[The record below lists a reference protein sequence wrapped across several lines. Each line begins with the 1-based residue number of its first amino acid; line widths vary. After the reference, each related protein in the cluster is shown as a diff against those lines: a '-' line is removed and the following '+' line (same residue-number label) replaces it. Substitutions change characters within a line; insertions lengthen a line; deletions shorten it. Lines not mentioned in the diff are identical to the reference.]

1 METRAGNIRVDPG
14 KERRKGMGRKC
25 GLGLVVFFIAAGLI
39 GTPLLAAPK
48 RGGVYRSSMPTDLT
62 NMDLHRTQAQID
74 NAVLGMIVYEP
85 LFTYDEKFNVKP
97 FLCES
102 YKMSPDGLNLTLN
115 IKKGVKFH
123 NRTELK
129 AEDVKFC
136 LDRVRDPNLPGAA
149 QRVSLQNVKEVK
161 VTGPYQVQMILSKPI
176 PNIFYIL
183 ATSVGTV
190 AMMPKKVLES
200 HGNKVLRPIGT
211 GPYEFVAW
219 ERDSK
224 VMLKRFEAYSSA
236 DGPVNGYLGKRN
248 RYFDQIIFYV
258 MKEPATRIMAL
269 DRGDLDAVPVLP
281 YQQIDDLKKRSDLQV
296 RTGLAPD
303 APWYLFYVNFN
314 HPYLSKLDFR
324 KAMAYALDRKEITKA
339 AVWGYGTPTFSVI
352 PPMLPAYSPE
362 LEKMAPQYDP
372 AKAKE
377 FLQKIGYKGEKIKI
391 LTSKNYTPMYDQVLA
406 AQAMW
411 AAVGINTEVEVVDW
425 ATHLARWQKGE
436 HEILSF
442 AMIGRMDPLSQTV
455 NLGPRNFYNYK
466 NQEAFALR
474 EALQN
479 TWDPQKQNEL
489 FRKIYELTCRDVPY
503 MINFYIHNSIAL
515 KPYVKGYDPNFDPF
529 AGRVWNYYF
538 EK

>member
-1 METRAGNIRVDPG
+1 MEKKIWLGFMIVLLSV
-14 KERRKGMGRKC
+14 
-25 GLGLVVFFIAAGLI
+25 GLLSSNVW
-39 GTPLLAAPK
+39 AAPK
-48 RGGVYRSSMPTDLT
+48 RGGTYRASMATDLT
-62 NMDLHRTQAQID
+62 NMDLHKTQAQID
-74 NAVLGMIVYEP
+74 NAVLGMTVYEP

-123 NRTELK
+123 NKTEMK

-136 LDRVRDPNLPGAA
+136 LDRVRDPNLPGA
-149 QRVSLQNVKEVK
+149 QRNTLLNVKEVK

-183 ATSVGTV
+183 ATSVGTIG
-190 AMMPKKVLES
+190 MMPKKVLES
-200 HGNKVLRPIGT
+200 HDNKVLRPIGT

-219 ERDSK
+219 ERDTK

-236 DGPVNGYLGKRN
+236 DGPVSGYLGKRPQ
-248 RYFDQIIFYV
+248 YFDQIVLNV

-281 YQQIDDLKKRSDLQV
+281 YHQIDDLKKRKDLQAI
-296 RTGLAPD
+296 TGLAPD
-303 APWYLFYVNFN
+303 APWYLFNVNFN
-314 HPYLSKLDFR
+314 HPYLSKVDFR
-324 KAMAYALDRKEITKA
+324 KALAYALDRKEITKA

-377 FLQKIGYKGEKIKI
+377 FLEKTGYKGEKIKI

-442 AMIGRMDPLSQTV
+442 AMIGRMDPLSQTII
-455 NLGPRNFYNYK
+455 LGAKNFYNYK
-466 NQEAFALR
+466 NQEAFAIR
-474 EALQN
+474 EAMEN
-479 TWDPQKQNEL
+479 TWDPDKQNEL
-489 FRKIYELTCRDVPY
+489 FRKLYDLTCKDVPF

-515 KPYVKGYDPNFDPF
+515 KPYVKGYDRNFDPF
-529 AGRVWNYYF
+529 GGRVWNYYY

>member
-1 METRAGNIRVDPG
+1 MEKKTW
-14 KERRKGMGRKC
+14 
-25 GLGLVVFFIAAGLI
+25 LGFMIVLISIGLI
-39 GTPLLAAPK
+39 CTTVWAAPK
-48 RGGVYRSSMPTDLT
+48 RGGIYRSSMPTDLT
-62 NMDLHRTQAQID
+62 NLDLHRTQAQID

-102 YKMSPDGLNLTLN
+102 YKMSADGLNLTLN

-123 NRTELK
+123 NKTELK

-161 VTGPYQVQMILSKPI
+161 VTGPFQVQVIMTKPI

-211 GPYEFVAW
+211 GPYEFIAW

-224 VMLKRFEAYSSA
+224 VMLKRFEGYSSA
-236 DGPVNGYLGKRN
+236 DGPVDGYLGKRN
-248 RYFDQIIFYV
+248 RYFDQLIFNV

-281 YQQIDDLKKRSDLQV
+281 YQQIDDLKKRKDLQV

-314 HPYLSKLDFR
+314 HPYLSKVDFR
-324 KAMAYALDRKEITKA
+324 KALAYALDRKEITKA

-377 FLQKIGYKGEKIKI
+377 FLQKTGYKGEKIKI

-455 NLGPRNFYNYK
+455 NLGPKNFYNYK
-466 NQEAFALR
+466 NQEAFAIR
-474 EALQN
+474 EALEN
-479 TWDPQKQNEL
+479 TWDLQKQNEL
-489 FRKIYELTCRDVPY
+489 FRKLYELTCNEVPY

-529 AGRVWNYYF
+529 GGRVWNYYF

>member
-1 METRAGNIRVDPG
+1 MKRETRGDYLGRSLT
-14 KERRKGMGRKC
+14 KKGMA
-25 GLGLVVFFIAAGLI
+25 LALTTIFILAGILA
-39 GTPLLAAPK
+39 GSALAAPK
-48 RGGVYRSSMPTDLT
+48 RGDIYRGSMATDLT
-62 NMDLHRTQAQID
+62 NLDLHKTQAQID
-74 NAVLGMIVYEP
+74 NAVLGMTVYEP

-115 IKKGVKFH
+115 LKKGVKFH
-123 NRTELK
+123 NLAELK
-129 AEDVKFC
+129 AEDAKFC
-136 LDRVRDPNLPGAA
+136 LDRVRDPNLPGSA
-149 QRVSLQNVKEVK
+149 QRNSLQNVKEVM
-161 VTGPYQVQMILSKPI
+161 VTDPYQVQVIMSKPI
-176 PNIFYIL
+176 PNILYTL

-190 AMMPKKVLES
+190 GMMPKKVLEAND
-200 HGNKVLRPIGT
+200 NKVVKPIGT
-211 GPYEFVAW
+211 GPYEFASW

-236 DGPVNGYLGKRN
+236 DGPVDGYLGKRN
-248 RYFDQIIFYV
+248 RYFDQLIFNV

-281 YQQIDDLKKRSDLQV
+281 YPQIDDLKKRKDV
-296 RTGLAPD
+296 RVVTGLAPD

-314 HPYLSKLDFR
+314 HPYLSKVDFR

-339 AVWGYGTPTFSVI
+339 AVWGYGTPTFSII
-352 PPMLPAYSPE
+352 PPMLPAYSPD
-362 LEKMAPQYDP
+362 LEKMTPQYDP

-377 FLQKIGYKGEKIKI
+377 FLQKTGYKGEKIKI
-391 LTSKNYTPMYDQVLA
+391 LTSKNYTPMYDQVVA

-411 AAVGINTEVEVVDW
+411 AAIGINTEVEVVDW

-442 AMIGRMDPLSQTV
+442 AMIGRMDPLSQAWALSKD
-455 NLGPRNFYNYK
+455 NYYGYK
-466 NQEAFALR
+466 NQEAFAIR
-474 EALQN
+474 EAMQN
-479 TWDPQKQNEL
+479 TWDPQKQNDL
-489 FRKIYELTCRDVPY
+489 FRKLYALTCEEVPF

-515 KPYVKGYDPNFDPF
+515 KPYVKGYENFDLF
-529 AGRVWNYYF
+529 GGRVWNYYF

>member
-1 METRAGNIRVDPG
+1 MG
-14 KERRKGMGRKC
+14 KKF
-25 GLGLVVFFIAAGLI
+25 GLGLIAFFIAVGLI
-39 GTPLLAAPK
+39 STPLLAAPK
-48 RGGVYRSSMPTDLT
+48 RGGIYRSSMATDLT
-62 NMDLHRTQAQID
+62 NMDLHKTQAQID
-74 NAVLGMIVYEP
+74 NAVLGMTVYEP

-102 YKMSPDGLNLTLN
+102 YKMSPDGLNLTLTL
-115 IKKGVKFH
+115 KKGVKFH
-123 NRTELK
+123 NQTEMK

-136 LDRVRDPNLPGAA
+136 LDRVRDPNLPGA
-149 QRVSLQNVKEVK
+149 QRNTLLNVKEVK
-161 VTGPYQVQMILSKPI
+161 ITGPYQVQVSLSKPI

-183 ATSVGTV
+183 ATSVGTIG
-190 AMMPKKVLES
+190 MMPKKVLES
-200 HGNKVLRPIGT
+200 HDNKVLRPIGT

-219 ERDSK
+219 ERDTK

-248 RYFDQIIFYV
+248 RYFDQIILNV

-281 YQQIDDLKKRSDLQV
+281 YQQIDDLKKRKDLQV

-303 APWYLFYVNFN
+303 APWYLFNVNFN
-314 HPYLSKLDFR
+314 HPYLSKVDFR
-324 KAMAYALDRKEITKA
+324 KALAYALDRKEITKA

-352 PPMLPAYSPE
+352 PPMLPAYSPD

-377 FLQKIGYKGEKIKI
+377 FLQKTGYKGEKIKI

-411 AAVGINTEVEVVDW
+411 AAVGINIEVEVVDW
-425 ATHLARWQKGE
+425 ATHLTRWQKGE

-442 AMIGRMDPLSQTV
+442 AMIGRMDPLSQTII
-455 NLGPRNFYNYK
+455 LGPKNFYNYK
-466 NQEAFALR
+466 NQEAFAIR
-474 EALQN
+474 EALEN
-479 TWDPQKQNEL
+479 TWDPGKQNEL
-489 FRKIYELTCRDVPY
+489 FRKLYDLTCQEVPF

-515 KPYVKGYDPNFDPF
+515 KPQVKGYDPIFDPF
-529 AGRVWNYYF
+529 GGRVWNYYF

>member
-1 METRAGNIRVDPG
+1 MEKKIW
-14 KERRKGMGRKC
+14 
-25 GLGLVVFFIAAGLI
+25 LGFMIVLISAGLM
-39 GTPLLAAPK
+39 GSTVWAAPK
-48 RGGVYRSSMPTDLT
+48 KGGTYRASMATDLT
-62 NMDLHRTQAQID
+62 NMDLHKTQAQID
-74 NAVLGMIVYEP
+74 NAVLGMTVYEP
-85 LFTYDEKFNVKP
+85 LFSYDEKFNVKP
-97 FLCES
+97 LLCES
-102 YKMSPDGLNLTLN
+102 FKMSADGLNLTLN

-123 NRTELK
+123 NKMEMK

-136 LDRVRDPNLPGAA
+136 LDRVRDPKFPGAA
-149 QRVSLQNVKEVK
+149 QLNSLRDVKEVK
-161 VTGPYQVQMILSKPI
+161 VTGPYQVQMFLSKPI
-176 PNIFYIL
+176 PNIFYTL
-183 ATSVGTV
+183 ATSVGTIG
-190 AMMPKKVLES
+190 MMPKKVLES
-200 HGNKVLRPIGT
+200 HDNKVLKPIGT

-219 ERDSK
+219 ERDTK
-224 VMLKRFEAYSSA
+224 VILKRFEAYSSA
-236 DGPVNGYLGKRN
+236 DGPVDGYLGKRN
-248 RYFDQIIFYV
+248 RYFDQLIYNV

-281 YQQIDDLKKRSDLQV
+281 YQQIDDLKKRKDLQV

-314 HPYLSKLDFR
+314 HPYLSQVDFR

-377 FLQKIGYKGEKIKI
+377 FLQKTGYKGEKIKI

-425 ATHLARWQKGE
+425 ATHLTRWQKGE

-442 AMIGRMDPLSQTV
+442 AMIGRMDPLSQTI
-455 NLGPRNFYNYK
+455 NLAPTNYYNYK
-466 NQEAFALR
+466 NQETFTIR
-474 EALQN
+474 EAMQN

-489 FRKIYELTCRDVPY
+489 FRKLYELTCKEVPY

-515 KPYVKGYDPNFDPF
+515 KPHVKGHENFDLF
-529 AGRVWNYYF
+529 GGRVWNYYF

>member
-1 METRAGNIRVDPG
+1 MEKKIW
-14 KERRKGMGRKC
+14 
-25 GLGLVVFFIAAGLI
+25 LGFMIVLISAGLM
-39 GTPLLAAPK
+39 GSTVWAAPK
-48 RGGVYRSSMPTDLT
+48 KGGTYRASMATDLT
-62 NMDLHRTQAQID
+62 NMDLHKTQAQID
-74 NAVLGMIVYEP
+74 NAVLGMTVYEP
-85 LFTYDEKFNVKP
+85 LFSYDEKFNVKP
-97 FLCES
+97 LLCES
-102 YKMSPDGLNLTLN
+102 FKMSADGLNLTLN

-123 NRTELK
+123 NKMEMK

-136 LDRVRDPNLPGAA
+136 LDRVRDPKFPGAA
-149 QRVSLQNVKEVK
+149 QLNSLRDVKEVK
-161 VTGPYQVQMILSKPI
+161 VTGPYQVQMFLSKPI
-176 PNIFYIL
+176 PNIFYTL
-183 ATSVGTV
+183 ATSVGTIG
-190 AMMPKKVLES
+190 MMPKKVLES
-200 HGNKVLRPIGT
+200 HDNKVLKPIGT

-219 ERDSK
+219 ERDTK
-224 VMLKRFEAYSSA
+224 VILKRFEAYSSA
-236 DGPVNGYLGKRN
+236 DGPVDGYLGKRN
-248 RYFDQIIFYV
+248 RYFDQLIYNV

-281 YQQIDDLKKRSDLQV
+281 YQQIDDLKKRKDLQV

-314 HPYLSKLDFR
+314 HPYLSQVDFR

-377 FLQKIGYKGEKIKI
+377 FLRKTGYKGEKIKI

-425 ATHLARWQKGE
+425 ATHLTRWQKGE

-442 AMIGRMDPLSQTV
+442 AMIGRMDPLSQTI
-455 NLGPRNFYNYK
+455 NLAPTNYYNYK
-466 NQEAFALR
+466 NQETFTIR
-474 EALQN
+474 EAMQN

-489 FRKIYELTCRDVPY
+489 FRKLYELTCKEVPY

-515 KPYVKGYDPNFDPF
+515 KPHVKGHENFDLF
-529 AGRVWNYYF
+529 GGRVWNYYF

>member
-1 METRAGNIRVDPG
+1 MS
-14 KERRKGMGRKC
+14 RKIAVGFTIVLFC
-25 GLGLVVFFIAAGLI
+25 LGGILGPA
-39 GTPLLAAPK
+39 LAAPK
-48 RGGVYRSSMPTDLT
+48 RGGTYRASMATDLT
-62 NMDLHRTQAQID
+62 NLDVHRTQAQID
-74 NAVLGMIVYEP
+74 NAVLGMTVFEP
-85 LFTYDEKFNVKP
+85 LFTYDAKFNVKP

-115 IKKGVKFH
+115 IRKGVKFH
-123 NRTELK
+123 NKTEMK

-176 PNIFYIL
+176 PNILYIL
-183 ATSVGTV
+183 ATSVGTIG
-190 AMMPKKVLES
+190 MMPKRVLEG
-200 HGNKVLRPIGT
+200 HDNKVLRPIGT

-219 ERDSK
+219 ERDAK

-236 DGPVNGYLGKRN
+236 EGPVDGYLGTRH
-248 RYFDQIIFYV
+248 RYFDQVVMHV

-269 DRGDLDAVPVLP
+269 DRGDIDAVPVLP
-281 YQQIDDLKKRSDLQV
+281 YQQIDDLKKRSDI
-296 RTGLAPD
+296 RAITGLAPD

-352 PPMLPAYSPE
+352 PPMLPAYSPD

-377 FLQKIGYKGEKIKI
+377 FLQKTGYKGEKIKI

-411 AAVGINTEVEVVDW
+411 AAIGINTEVEVVDW
-425 ATHLARWQKGE
+425 ATHLARWLKGD

-455 NLGPRNFYNYK
+455 NLGPKNYYNYT
-466 NQEAFALR
+466 NQEAFGLR
-474 EALQN
+474 EALEKA
-479 TWDPQKQNEL
+479 WDPQKQNEL
-489 FRKIYELTCRDVPY
+489 FRKIYELTCREIPY

-515 KPYVKGYDPNFDPF
+515 KPYIKGYDPNFDPF
-529 AGRVWNYYF
+529 GGRVWNYYF